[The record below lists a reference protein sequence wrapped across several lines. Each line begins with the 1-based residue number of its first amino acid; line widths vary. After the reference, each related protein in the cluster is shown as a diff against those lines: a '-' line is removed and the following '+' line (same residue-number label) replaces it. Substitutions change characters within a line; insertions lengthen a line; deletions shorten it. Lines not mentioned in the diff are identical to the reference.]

1 MLAYT
6 QKEVA
11 KRHDSA
17 KANNAVT
24 LRRLCVKDDFA
35 VRRDIL
41 VLKIVRIS
49 TTYHPRIEIVRLTS
63 VNGERIGQGFW
74 SDLNESSIWKSD
86 VSIFRAFSRFLVFF
100 VWERTKLQE
109 FCMPRI
115 KK

>member
-49 TTYHPRIEIVRLTS
+49 TTYHPRIEIVVLEMDDSYLGGWRT
-63 VNGERIGQGFW
+63 NWKRI
-74 SDLNESSIWKSD
+74 LRVI
-86 VSIFRAFSRFLVFF
+86 
-100 VWERTKLQE
+100 
-109 FCMPRI
+109 
-115 KK
+115 